1 MITLSGHDQWPGS
14 CTARHRMMQQ
24 AINDHRMTMKKL
36 TGILQSFPE
45 DRFNQIPYEG
55 SWTPGQIADHIVL
68 FQQGIP
74 ELLAGEA
81 RPIQRPADAL
91 QKQLASVYLNHELK
105 YTTPEATRPSNRPMA
120 QGSIMIELDDITR
133 SIIKAAQACDPAEEC
148 LEIEFPGLGLLTRLE
163 WMYAVT
169 YHTQRHIHQ
178 LQKIY
183 LSLAA

>member
-1 MITLSGHDQWPGS
+1 
-14 CTARHRMMQQ
+14 MQQ
-24 AINDHRMTMKKL
+24 AINDHRLTMKKL
-36 TGILQSFPE
+36 TGLLQSFPE
-45 DRFNQIPYEG
+45 EQFNQVPFEG

-81 RPIQRPADAL
+81 RPTQRSADAL
-91 QKQLASVYLNHELK
+91 QEQLASIFLNYEVK
-105 YTTPEATRPSNRPMA
+105 YTTPEPTLPSNRPMA
-120 QGSIMIELDDITR
+120 QGSIVIELEDISR

-148 LEIEFPGLGLLTRLE
+148 QDIELPGLGLLTRLE